1 MVRIVLLGPP
11 GAGKG
16 TQAKELAKH
25 LGVPHLST
33 GDLLREAVRERTPLG
48 DEADGYMRAGKL
60 VPDELVRRILE
71 ERLARPDARTGFILD
86 GYPRNVA
93 QANELAKIA
102 PVDRVLFFD
111 IPEGVLIERLT
122 LRRSCPTCGSVYN
135 LATRPPKR
143 DERCDND
150 GTALVQ
156 RSDDTAEAVRTRL
169 GVYREQTAPLLQ
181 HYRQLDVLTRI
192 DAGGS
197 PEKVGE
203 RLRLALESRSR

>member
-16 TQAKELAKH
+16 TQAKELAKS
-25 LGVPHLST
+25 LQIPHLST
-33 GDLLREAVRERTPLG
+33 GDLLREAVRERTALG
-48 DEADGYMRAGKL
+48 AEADGYMRAGKL
-60 VPDELVRRILE
+60 VPDELVLRILQ
-71 ERLARPDARTGFILD
+71 ERFAKPDAGAGFILD

-93 QANELAKIA
+93 QAHELARIA

-122 LRRSCPTCGSVYN
+122 MRRHCPSCGTVYN

-143 DERCDND
+143 EGVCDND
-150 GTALVQ
+150 GTKLLQ
-156 RSDDTAEAVRTRL
+156 RSDDTPEAVRTRL

-181 HYRQLDVLTRI
+181 HYRNLGVLSAI
-192 DAGGS
+192 DAAGS
-197 PEKVGE
+197 PEKVAE
-203 RLRLALESRSR
+203 RLRHALDRGSG